1 MTSAWAERERS
12 AHLPGRQSGSAMV
25 EYSVV
30 SLITVLTL
38 FVPLPGLDESLLNT
52 LLTAFREFQANT
64 TFLLSLP

>member
-1 MTSAWAERERS
+1 
-12 AHLPGRQSGSAMV
+12 MV

-52 LLTAFREFQANT
+52 LLTAFRDYQANT